1 MPPRDHGPSDSGV
14 GRPVPVSPSSQ
25 SRRSVIP
32 VVPGRVL
39 DQELP
44 ARSFQRLPLG
54 TREPVTLHPHPSR
67 CCQPPSPAPVR
78 GHAPARPGRSHSQR
92 TRVCPPVRSAA
103 WLHNHAGE
111 CAHLPPMRARRRRHA
126 EPAHLRMLGFRIEPS
141 LTPADQKIRTSRS
154 VAATSAVHWLAVMC
168 AAADPQPCR
177 GLLSCQA
184 ATPAGPG
191 WRLDAGS
198 LNQQPG
204 RPPPEHLHTA
214 SRSLATP
221 PREIRRSALPS
232 ARCRSRHWLSRSG

>member
-54 TREPVTLHPHPSR
+54 TREPVTLHRTPLAAASHHR
-67 CCQPPSPAPVR
+67 PPRYA
-78 GHAPARPGRSHSQR
+78 GTHPARPGRSHSQR

-141 LTPADQKIRTSRS
+141 LTPADQENPYQPQRGSDLSSSLACRHVRGS
-154 VAATSAVHWLAVMC
+154 GPSAMPW
-168 AAADPQPCR
+168 
-177 GLLSCQA
+177 
-184 ATPAGPG
+184 PAELPG
-191 WRLDAGS
+191 GDAG
-198 LNQQPG
+198 G
-204 RPPPEHLHTA
+204 GG
-214 SRSLATP
+214 LAP
-221 PREIRRSALPS
+221 
-232 ARCRSRHWLSRSG
+232 

>member
-14 GRPVPVSPSSQ
+14 ERPVPVSPSSQ

-44 ARSFQRLPLG
+44 VRSFQRLPLG

-67 CCQPPSPAPVR
+67 CCQPPAPAPVR

-92 TRVCPPVRSAA
+92 TRICPPVRSAA

-126 EPAHLRMLGFRIEPS
+126 EPAHLRKLGFRIEPS
-141 LTPADQKIRTSRS
+141 LTPADQENPYQPQRGSDLSSSLACSYVRGS
-154 VAATSAVHWLAVMC
+154 GPSAMPW
-168 AAADPQPCR
+168 
-177 GLLSCQA
+177 
-184 ATPAGPG
+184 PAELPG
-191 WRLDAGS
+191 GDAG
-198 LNQQPG
+198 G
-204 RPPPEHLHTA
+204 GG
-214 SRSLATP
+214 LAP
-221 PREIRRSALPS
+221 
-232 ARCRSRHWLSRSG
+232 

>member
-54 TREPVTLHPHPSR
+54 TREPVTLHRTPLAAASHHR
-67 CCQPPSPAPVR
+67 PPRYA
-78 GHAPARPGRSHSQR
+78 GTHPARPGRSHSQR

-103 WLHNHAGE
+103 WRHNHAGE

-141 LTPADQKIRTSRS
+141 LTPADQEIRTSRS

-191 WRLDAGS
+191 WCLDAGS

-204 RPPPEHLHTA
+204 RPPPKHLHTA

-221 PREIRRSALPS
+221 PREIRVYSVPEVSAKISS
-232 ARCRSRHWLSRSG
+232 AIW